1 MPYVHR
7 HVAWV
12 LIMTICIHIIG
23 LVQLFNTLTEQ
34 KITTKQL
41 QLAHLIVADTFN
53 VSSPQSVIDELVK
66 VCRAQVL
73 IHVLFS

>member
-12 LIMTICIHIIG
+12 LIMAICIHIIG

-53 VSSPQSVIDELVK
+53 VLSRRRSMCYRQLDES
-66 VCRAQVL
+66 
-73 IHVLFS
+73 I